1 MHTLPL
7 KTILEEVPVKFII
20 VGPSDTIL
28 IEVASKV
35 TVAPLAEELNNSP
48 SLATIFKLFFTPTLP
63 SNTGMLLNVISA
75 TFGTVNVFSNITRLL
90 YVKSTPWSVT
100 VPSNITGAL
109 KVMLKGPLPADVQKV
124 TGPVKMVGV
133 FIVTGFDTEIE
144 VVELV

>member
-7 KTILEEVPVKFII
+7 KTMPEEELVKFII

-35 TVAPLAEELNNSP
+35 TTALLAEELNNSP
-48 SLATIFKLFFTPTLP
+48 SLATIFKLLLTPTQP
-63 SNTGMLLNVISA
+63 SNTGILLNVISA
-75 TFGTVNVFSNITRLL
+75 TFGTVNVLLNITKLL
-90 YVKSTPWSVT
+90 NVKSTPWSVT

-109 KVMLKGPLPADVQKV
+109 KVTLKGPLPAEVVKV
-124 TGPVKMVGV
+124 TELVKMVGV
-133 FIVTGFDTEIE
+133 SIVTGFDTEIE

>member
-1 MHTLPL
+1 MNTLPL

-28 IEVASKV
+28 IEGALKV
-35 TVAPLAEELNNSP
+35 TVAPISEELNNSP
-48 SLATIFKLFFTPTLP
+48 SLATIFKLLLMPTLL
-63 SNTGMLLNVISA
+63 SNTGTLLNVIEA
-75 TFGTVNVFSNITRLL
+75 TLGTVNVFSNITKLL
-90 YVKSTPWSVT
+90 NVKSTPRSVT

-109 KVMLKGPLPADVQKV
+109 KVMLKGPLPADVLKV

-144 VVELV
+144 AVELV

>member
-1 MHTLPL
+1 MNTWPL

-28 IEVASKV
+28 EVALKV

-48 SLATIFKLFFTPTLP
+48 SLATIFKLLFMPTLY
-63 SNTGMLLNVISA
+63 SNTGMLLNVILA
-75 TFGTVNVFSNITRLL
+75 TFGTVNVLLNITKLL
-90 YVKSTPWSVT
+90 NVKSTPWSVT
-100 VPSNITGAL
+100 DPSNITGAL
-109 KVMLKGPLPADVQKV
+109 KVMLKGPLPADVLKV
-124 TGPVKMVGV
+124 TELVKMVGV